1 MKYLHIC
8 ILIHSLLYITL
19 SYIYLDINITQKT
32 FIYDWIAGANLSR
45 RINPVNSEYIK
56 NFIELNDFSYLSE
69 KELSLLQQQIQ
80 ISTNTGHKI
89 SKLMPY
95 LAPHQHHQ
103 EIGLWATQ
111 KVVEYIFPFLGS
123 NFK

>member
-1 MKYLHIC
+1 MKKMGKCLEF
-8 ILIHSLLYITL
+8 SLL
-19 SYIYLDINITQKT
+19 QKKL

>member
-1 MKYLHIC
+1 M
-8 ILIHSLLYITL
+8 
-19 SYIYLDINITQKT
+19 INDEDGKMFGVFSAAEKA
-32 FIYDWIAGANLSR
+32 FIYDWIAGANSSR
-45 RINPVNSEYIK
+45 RINPVNTEYIK

-69 KELSLLQQQIQ
+69 KELLLLQQQIQ